1 MRRNATVIRRIACL
15 CAALAWTPIVGGMA
29 QAQDAEARYPRM
41 APMEQYTMDRD
52 AEIAMAR
59 SAAPSS
65 ISGEAEVLVLGRKGY
80 ETAVKGKNGFVCMV
94 QRSWA
99 NSSDAAEFWNP
110 KHRSPNCFNEAAAR
124 TLMPIYLM
132 KTNLVLEG
140 KSKPEI
146 GAAIASALEKKEL
159 PVLAPGAMDYMMSKE
174 QYLNDG
180 AKCWHPHLMFFVPGD
195 AAKSWGANLPSSPM
209 IAVNDPEERVTIFMV
224 LLGEWSDGTPGP
236 AITN

>member
-1 MRRNATVIRRIACL
+1 MRRNETVIRRIACL
-15 CAALAWTPIVGGMA
+15 CAALAWTPIAGAIA

-59 SAAPSS
+59 SAAPFS

-80 ETAVKGKNGFVCMV
+80 ETAVTGKNGFVCMV

-124 TLMPIYLM
+124 TLMQIYLM

-140 KSKPEI
+140 KSKPEV
-146 GAAIASALEKKEL
+146 GAAIAAALEKKEL

-174 QYLNDG
+174 QYLNDA

-195 AAKSWGANLPSSPM
+195 VAKSWGANLPSSPM

-224 LLGEWSDGTPGP
+224 LLGEWSDGTAGP
-236 AITN
+236 AITH

>member
-1 MRRNATVIRRIACL
+1 MRRNETVIRWIACL
-15 CAALAWTPIVGGMA
+15 CAALAWTSIAGA
-29 QAQDAEARYPRM
+29 IAHAQDAEAPYPRM

-59 SAAPSS
+59 SAAPFS

-99 NSSDAAEFWNP
+99 NPSDAAEFWNP

-124 TLMPIYLM
+124 TLMQIYLM

-140 KSKPEI
+140 KSKPEV

-174 QYLNDG
+174 QYLNDA

-195 AAKSWGANLPSSPM
+195 VAKSWGANLPSSPM

-236 AITN
+236 AITH